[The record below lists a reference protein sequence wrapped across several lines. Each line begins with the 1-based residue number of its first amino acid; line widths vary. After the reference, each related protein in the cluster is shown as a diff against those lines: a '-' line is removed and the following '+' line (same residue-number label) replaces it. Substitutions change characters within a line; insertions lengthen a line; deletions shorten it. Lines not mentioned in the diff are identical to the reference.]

1 MYFMKHL
8 HRIAA
13 GLAALLAVSLSACGS
28 QPADNA
34 GADTADHAAA
44 LMPYDAPSGRFTLS
58 VPEIEGGWTVTDG
71 GNDEHL
77 VLDNS
82 DQSFTVMVQALPLDQ
97 SLAFFSNLDELAT
110 YHQQTTLSTFGD
122 AAEAEV
128 AIGGGPDAPEIE
140 NVKSASY
147 TVELSGVTARAQV
160 SYFQTD
166 GAYYNLT
173 ITGLADVYDANI
185 GKMQSALSSFH
196 ENAL

>member
-1 MYFMKHL
+1 MSIVELVKE
-8 HRIAA
+8 IAA
-13 GLAALLAVSLSACGS
+13 G
-28 QPADNA
+28 
-34 GADTADHAAA
+34 
-44 LMPYDAPSGRFTLS
+44 
-58 VPEIEGGWTVTDG
+58 
-71 GNDEHL
+71 

-97 SLAFFSNLDELAT
+97 SLAFFSNLDELAP
-110 YHQQTTLSTFGD
+110 YHPQTTLSTFGD

-166 GAYYNLT
+166 GAYYILT

>member
-28 QPADNA
+28 QPADDA

-147 TVELSGVTARAQV
+147 TVELSGVTARRRSAT
-160 SYFQTD
+160 SKPT
-166 GAYYNLT
+166 ALCILT

-185 GKMQSALSSFH
+185 GKMQSALSFFH

>member
-13 GLAALLAVSLSACGS
+13 GLAALLVVSLSACGGHT
-28 QPADNA
+28 ADNA
-34 GADTADHAAA
+34 AA
-44 LMPYDAPSGRFTLS
+44 LTPYDAPSGRFTLS

-82 DQSFTVMVQALPLDQ
+82 DQSFTVLVQALPLDQ
-97 SLAFFSNLDELAT
+97 SLALFSNLDELAA

-128 AIGGGPDAPEIE
+128 AIGGGPDAPAIE

-147 TVELSGVTARAQV
+147 TVELSGVTAKAQV

-166 GAYYNLT
+166 SAYYILT

-185 GKMQSALSSFH
+185 GKMQSALASFH